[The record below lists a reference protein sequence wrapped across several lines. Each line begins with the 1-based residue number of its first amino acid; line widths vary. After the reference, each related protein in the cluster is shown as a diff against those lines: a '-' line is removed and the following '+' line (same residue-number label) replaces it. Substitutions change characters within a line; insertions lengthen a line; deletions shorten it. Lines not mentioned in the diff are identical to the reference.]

1 MLQIH
6 EIASPQCFITS
17 RGLPFSMVC
26 NYSLS
31 FECQVWLRLL
41 NHKVLCTGVQL
52 SQTVGTDWAY
62 STQCTRW
69 NCVHCKPCN
78 PSLMNWYGSTSTAPC
93 SRDLSQLLSSSF
105 FFYVY
110 LSLGDGVIGLLCR
123 YRKHFLLSAL
133 WAASSSHAHQLAKV
147 KYSFRNRLWI
157 SFWFTAEVM
166 WGLWC
171 QEEGYSPVP
180 PCCRDWGELP
190 PATGFLLP
198 HDKLYWRFDN
208 TKSIIRIGPAP
219 SLCQH
224 NRCGSSHNV
233 NKGYVLLQR
242 KRGQNTI

>member
-62 STQCTRW
+62 STQCTWW

-105 FFYVY
+105 FFLCLFVSGRWSHRASMQVQETFSSQCIVSCFQFPCSPAGKSEI
-110 LSLGDGVIGLLCR
+110 LFQKQTMNLFLVHCRGNVRTLVPGRGVQSCSPMLQRLGGTSTSNRLPFAPWQIVLKVWQHQIHHKDWASS
-123 YRKHFLLSAL
+123 FSLSA
-133 WAASSSHAHQLAKV
+133 
-147 KYSFRNRLWI
+147 
-157 SFWFTAEVM
+157 
-166 WGLWC
+166 
-171 QEEGYSPVP
+171 
-180 PCCRDWGELP
+180 
-190 PATGFLLP
+190 
-198 HDKLYWRFDN
+198 
-208 TKSIIRIGPAP
+208 
-219 SLCQH
+219 
-224 NRCGSSHNV
+224 
-233 NKGYVLLQR
+233 
-242 KRGQNTI
+242 